1 MTKRVPF
8 LLSAF
13 LLCVSYIYAE
23 DELIK
28 FGDFEHWVERNYKES
43 AIIGGNRK
51 TLFEVGPAARWPEG
65 KAYSNTGGSPWGTS
79 NVYAK
84 VAGVVKTNSSV
95 YKDTHEGHGSC
106 AKLVTHVESVKVIGL
121 INIRVIATGSLFTG
135 EIKEPI
141 TSSKNGVAKIDFGI
155 PFTRRPRAIKYDYK
169 VHLTDS
175 PDRIRETGFSKAS
188 KVAGPDKCQV
198 VVFLQKREEDA
209 KGNLVAYRVG
219 TMVVQY
225 DKSTSSWVNDKEY
238 TIHYGD
244 ISQESWY
251 RDYMGLC
258 SDDKALYAKN
268 SKGKLV
274 PCNEIGWASDSE
286 APTHAIVKFDS
297 SHGGAYIGTAGS
309 TLWIDNVRWVY

>member
-1 MTKRVPF
+1 MIKRVSALLLVF
-8 LLSAF
+8 LSVGMLS
-13 LLCVSYIYAE
+13 AE

-28 FGDFEHWVERNYKES
+28 FGDFEQWIERSYKES

-51 TLFEVGPAARWPEG
+51 TLLEVGPTAHWPEG

-95 YKDTHEGHGSC
+95 YKDTHEGHGFC

-121 INIRVIATGSLFTG
+121 T
-135 EIKEPI
+135 I
-141 TSSKNGVAKIDFGI
+141 TSSKNGVANIDFGI

-175 PDRIRETGFSKAS
+175 PDRVRETGFSKAS
-188 KVAGPDKCQV
+188 KVAGPDMCQAIV
-198 VVFLQKREEDA
+198 ILQKREEDA
-209 KGNLVAYRVG
+209 KGNIVAYRVG
-219 TMVVQY
+219 TMIVHY
-225 DKSTSSWVNDKEY
+225 GKSTSSWVNDKEY
-238 TIHYGD
+238 AIHYGD
-244 ISQESWY
+244 ISHESWY

-258 SDDKALYAKN
+258 SDDKALYARN

-274 PCNEIGWASDSE
+274 RCNEIGWAAASD

>member
-1 MTKRVPF
+1 MIKRVPALLLVF
-8 LLSAF
+8 LSVGMLS
-13 LLCVSYIYAE
+13 AE

-28 FGDFEHWVERNYKES
+28 FGDFEQWIERSYKES

-51 TLFEVGPAARWPEG
+51 TLLEVGPTAHWPEG

-95 YKDTHEGHGSC
+95 YKDTHEGHGFC

-141 TSSKNGVAKIDFGI
+141 TSSKNGVANIDFGI

-175 PDRIRETGFSKAS
+175 PDRVRETGFSKAS
-188 KVAGPDKCQV
+188 KVAGPDMCQAIV
-198 VVFLQKREEDA
+198 ILQKREEDV
-209 KGNLVAYRVG
+209 KGNIVAYRVG
-219 TMVVQY
+219 TMIVHY
-225 DKSTSSWVNDKEY
+225 GKSTSSWVNDKEY
-238 TIHYGD
+238 AIHYGD
-244 ISQESWY
+244 ISHESWY

-258 SDDKALYAKN
+258 SDDKALYARN

-274 PCNEIGWASDSE
+274 RCNEIGWAAASD